1 MSAPSAQIRTL
12 LSTAAELRAGGTSWE
27 TIAKQLHRHERTCR
41 RWPLQFAAD
50 WQRFYRAAEE
60 RLLCEASAEA
70 LHILR
75 TLLRAKDAWLCQ
87 NTAKYLLTQRLEA
100 GQRTGEAQP
109 DVAEDEWTRI
119 ADYLRSLTEP
129 ERDKLLEELTTPS
142 VKSNGPPVPALE
154 SPSSVQATD
163 PDSSS
168 QTGLDC

>member
-41 RWPLQFAAD
+41 RWPVQFAAD
-50 WQRFYRAAEE
+50 WQRYYRAAEE

-87 NTAKYLLTQRLEA
+87 NTAKYLLSQRLVA
-100 GQRTGEAQP
+100 GQRAGEAKP
-109 DVAEDEWTRI
+109 DQLEDDWTRL
-119 ADYLRSLTEP
+119 ADYLRTLTET
-129 ERDKLLEELTTPS
+129 ERDQLLRDLMTSS
-142 VKSNGPPVPALE
+142 VESNEPGVPMLE
-154 SPSSVQATD
+154 SATSVQVAE
-163 PDSSS
+163 
-168 QTGLDC
+168 